1 MTAQAIQTLSSS
13 ENRSNDVLAV
23 SFRLIMAL
31 YSIIPICLGLQVI
44 DEFFWSG
51 YLRTALPSS
60 PQHFL
65 VFQILFGTPHI
76 LASTIILAGNKEY
89 LHFYQSKILIMSIA
103 IAMFFALGSVY
114 LSPRLLYICVAAWT
128 VFHVL
133 KQQHGIAR
141 GICRL
146 PSWAFYLSLVI
157 SVGAGLLIY
166 LGIFLRNSLEPQS
179 IEWLRH
185 ASASTCALLL
195 LTALF
200 VQRYVAAGMGKLFY
214 WSNILL
220 VLSSFYLYLREY
232 YFLAILVPRLV
243 HDITAYIVYVTH
255 DYNRHHRQAQ
265 NGLYRLAQKWH
276 ISIFIVLPLLSFG
289 LAFALQNYGD
299 ACIGWLT
306 QTLFGVEIRK
316 TVTVG
321 VLGYFALMH
330 YYTEGF
336 IWKAGSPCRRYLAF
350 SK

>member
-1 MTAQAIQTLSSS
+1 MTAQLIHTLSSS
-13 ENRSNDVLAV
+13 ENRPSGILAV
-23 SFRLIMAL
+23 SFRLLATL
-31 YSIIPICLGLQVI
+31 YLIIPLCLGLQVV
-44 DEFFWSG
+44 DEFFWDG
-51 YLRTALPSS
+51 YLRYALPSS

-76 LASTIILAGNKEY
+76 LASTVILTSNQEY
-89 LHFYQSKILIMSIA
+89 WQFYKIKILIMSLA
-103 IAMFFALGSVY
+103 IAVFFALGSQY

-141 GICRL
+141 AVCRQ
-146 PSWAFYLSLVI
+146 PGWVFYLILGI
-157 SVGAGLLIY
+157 SVGAGLIIY
-166 LGIFLRNSLEPQS
+166 LGIFLRNSLEPSS

-185 ASASTCALLL
+185 AAASACALLL
-195 LTALF
+195 LTALI
-200 VQRYVAAGMGKLFY
+200 VQRYVAGGVGKLFF
-214 WSNILL
+214 WANIFL
-220 VLSSFYLYLREY
+220 VLSSFYLYVREY

-243 HDITAYIVYVTH
+243 HDITAYIVYVAH

-265 NGLYRLAQKWH
+265 NSLYRLAQKWR

-299 ACIGWLT
+299 ACIVWLT
-306 QTLFGVEIRK
+306 HILFGVEIRK
-316 TVTVG
+316 AVTVG

-336 IWKAGSPCRRYLAF
+336 IWKAGSPLRRYLAF